1 MIARLPFGAYILQEE
16 MVPFSQGYVQAPYQ
30 GLILK
35 DANEPQKYFHQ
46 DEFTKAAFAK
56 IDTRTQKEIRGA
68 QMTLYK
74 AELDENGNPVKDEE
88 GHYEKGEV
96 WACWISGYEYDDRG
110 NLKNDGE
117 GKPVPTDE
125 PRLDRPYSRWV
136 LCAGGNGL
144 PI

>member
-1 MIARLPFGAYILQEE
+1 
-16 MVPFSQGYVQAPYQ
+16 
-30 GLILK
+30 
-35 DANEPQKYFHQ
+35 
-46 DEFTKAAFAK
+46 
-56 IDTRTQKEIRGA
+56 
-68 QMTLYK
+68 MTLYK

-125 PRLDRPYSRWV
+125 PHWIDHIPVGFYVLEETGCPYEQGYVMSEPVNVEIRETGHVQSFEMEDDFTAAEVEKKDGKRHEV
-136 LCAGGNGL
+136 LC
-144 PI
+144 